1 MTLTKS
7 IARVALATAFFLL
20 VPLLAKQFNPEMA
33 WTLFDFAAAG
43 TLLFG
48 AGLAYV
54 LVARI
59 GGSNAYRL
67 AVGVA
72 VGVALLLVWANLA
85 VGLIGNENDPA
96 NLLYGGVLAVLLIGA
111 LVAHFQPSG
120 MTNALFATAFAQM
133 VVPVIALLV
142 GKSQIAAAE
151 AALGGGVVQMIGGN
165 IFFAALWAGAAL
177 LFRRAS
183 ATGSSSDQRLA
194 HPQR

>member
-7 IARVALATAFFLL
+7 LTRVALATAILL
-20 VPLLAKQFNPEMA
+20 LIPLLAKQFNPEMA

-54 LVARI
+54 LVARL
-59 GGSNAYRL
+59 GGTAAYRL
-67 AVGVA
+67 AAGVT
-72 VGVALLLVWANLA
+72 VGVALLLVWTNLA
-85 VGLIGNENDPA
+85 VGLIGSENNPA

-120 MTNALFATAFAQM
+120 MANALFATALAQM
-133 VVPVIALLV
+133 VAPVIALLV
-142 GKSQIAAAE
+142 GKSQIASAE

-165 IFFAALWAGAAL
+165 ILFAALWVGAAL
-177 LFRRAS
+177 LFRRAG
-183 ATGSSSDQRLA
+183 ATGSSSDRRLA
-194 HPQR
+194 